1 MMLRQ
6 LAVNGTPAG
15 WRVACCETFRSRLW
29 GQLAAPGR
37 RDRVWMLRP
46 CSAVHSLFLTQPVV
60 VAFCDAEGEII
71 RVVAPLRPWRC
82 AAARG
87 AVSAWEF
94 PASALGQL
102 ALGRGDRLSLYP

>member
-1 MMLRQ
+1 
-6 LAVNGTPAG
+6 
-15 WRVACCETFRSRLW
+15 
-29 GQLAAPGR
+29 
-37 RDRVWMLRP
+37 MLRP
-46 CSAVHSLFLTQPVV
+46 CSAVHSLFLARPID

-82 AAARG
+82 VAVRG

-102 ALGRGDRLSLYP
+102 ALEKGDRLSLCP